1 MLIHK
6 YAMDELRVKPLFY
19 KWHWIDKIKHYQV
32 HIPIYVSFKF
42 DDCVE
47 GIKIWPNESVQ
58 YWDNTYLIIVH

>member
-47 GIKIWPNESVQ
+47 GIKI
-58 YWDNTYLIIVH
+58 